1 MFRSLSKAQILVLF
15 LVYAGH
21 VLIDTLAKDLGAPYG
36 VPLFWPFDSHYYISP
51 VTLFSNFSH
60 GTHNEGL
67 GGVIRDIFSVHNLW
81 TVAIEMAILG
91 PLLWL
96 TDRYRRR
103 A

>member
-1 MFRSLSKAQILVLF
+1 MFRSLSKTQILVLF

-51 VTLFSNFSH
+51 VILFSNFSH

-67 GGVIRDIFSVHNLW
+67 SGVIQDTSRTQP
-81 TVAIEMAILG
+81 TVAIEMAIVG

-96 TDRYRRR
+96 TERYRRR
-103 A
+103 AD